1 MSSDICWAV
10 VRKNSSFLVK
20 SHNQGLTLT
29 REPGNL
35 TGLNTYKHNGYV
47 NKKSIGIEAG
57 ADGKGVTL
65 TLNSKNGK
73 KVSTK
78 ITGGARRTNGVIKV
92 SVVIIN
98 CCLANLKISPTNQTT
113 NQFNT

>member
-1 MSSDICWAV
+1 M
-10 VRKNSSFLVK
+10 
-20 SHNQGLTLT
+20 T

-73 KVSTK
+73 KVSSK
-78 ITGGARRTNGVIKV
+78 ITGGARRTNAVIKV
-92 SVVIIN
+92 CLLNLVVSIT
-98 CCLANLKISPTNQTT
+98 NLVSI
-113 NQFNT
+113 